1 MKDPN
6 RVVLAGDW
14 HGNTGWACHVV
25 EQAAKLLADEEQK
38 VILHAG
44 DFGVWPGQAGRSYL
58 DEVARVLWLH
68 RIKLLFADGNH
79 EWHPELIALREEELR
94 KGNDGLVS
102 IDREDNTTQS
112 FTGLVPL
119 DREDGGSPR
128 IFWAPR
134 GYRWTWHGKTWMAL
148 GGAVSVDAAMRVKG
162 KSWWPEETFTG
173 EQLKHATRPGKV
185 HVMLTHDSPSA
196 VRMSF
201 GELPRAWDIMDV
213 ARSTAHRE
221 QLQSVVDKIKPE
233 VLVHGHYHQ
242 SVRQTIEPYG
252 TQVIGLDMDGVDG
265 NYTLF
270 DTRELKEIS

>member
-79 EWHPELIALREEELR
+79 EWHPELIALREEGLR
-94 KGNDGLVS
+94 TGVLGLIP
-102 IDREDNTTQS
+102 IDSCAVTRA
-112 FTGLVPL
+112 
-119 DREDGGSPR
+119 R

-134 GYRWTWHGKTWMAL
+134 GHRWKWHGKTWMAL
-148 GGAVSVDAAMRVKG
+148 GGAVSVDAALRVKG

-221 QLQSVVDKIKPE
+221 QLQDVVDKIKPE

-270 DTRELKEIS
+270 DTRELKEIPIP